1 MKNKIKIAIAVAVI
15 GIGVVLATATP
26 AEANLWA
33 AIKGSSLEE
42 KEGIAAYR
50 IPTGGVDVRVYEW
63 NPVSAPNTVC
73 VMAFGSDHP
82 VGLQCFPMEV
92 EAE

>member
-1 MKNKIKIAIAVAVI
+1 MKNKIKLAIAATVI
-15 GIGVVLATATP
+15 GVAAVLATPTP

-33 AIKGSSLEE
+33 IMKGSNLEE
-42 KEGIAAYR
+42 KEGIAAYK
-50 IPTGGVDVRVYEW
+50 IPTEGIDVRVYEW
-63 NPVSAPNTVC
+63 NPVGAPNTVC

-82 VGLQCFPMEV
+82 VGLQCVPMEV